1 MANHGRVAFE
11 TLGCKLNF
19 SESSALARGLSEAG
33 YAKVAMDDRPDVVV
47 VNTCSV
53 TDHAD
58 AKCRNIVRRAKTAN
72 PDSFVAVIGCYA
84 QLKPKEISEIEG
96 VDLVLGAQEKFNLAA
111 HLEAQRERKALGDET
126 AAIQRGEIRNVYAF
140 HPAVSSGDRTRSF
153 LKVQDGCD
161 YFCAFCTIPL
171 ARGRSRSAN
180 IETTLVEAR
189 KAADAG
195 AREIVL
201 TGVNIGDFGKAQNQS
216 FLELCQALE
225 TDPALKAVSRYRI
238 SSIEPNLLSESLID
252 FVAASDKFQ
261 PHFHIPLQSGSDVI
275 LASMRRRYRT
285 EEYKDRV
292 RYIADRMP
300 EAGIGIDVIVG
311 FPGETEKEFD
321 ATRDFLLDLPAS
333 YLHVFTYSER
343 AKTTALR
350 MSDVVPI
357 PVRKARNKV
366 LQQVS
371 MKKQWAHAARFE
383 GQIRPVLLE
392 SDVDAAGRRSGYTPE
407 YVRVALSEG
416 ASIEAGQVVD
426 VKLGRMSEGRVQG
439 DKVSA

>member
-1 MANHGRVAFE
+1 
-11 TLGCKLNF
+11 
-19 SESSALARGLSEAG
+19 
-33 YAKVAMDDRPDVVV
+33 
-47 VNTCSV
+47 
-53 TDHAD
+53 
-58 AKCRNIVRRAKTAN
+58 
-72 PDSFVAVIGCYA
+72 
-84 QLKPKEISEIEG
+84 
-96 VDLVLGAQEKFNLAA
+96 
-111 HLEAQRERKALGDET
+111 
-126 AAIQRGEIRNVYAF
+126 
-140 HPAVSSGDRTRSF
+140 
-153 LKVQDGCD
+153 
-161 YFCAFCTIPL
+161 
-171 ARGRSRSAN
+171 
-180 IETTLVEAR
+180 
-189 KAADAG
+189 
-195 AREIVL
+195 
-201 TGVNIGDFGKAQNQS
+201 
-216 FLELCQALE
+216 
-225 TDPALKAVSRYRI
+225 
-238 SSIEPNLLSESLID
+238 
-252 FVAASDKFQ
+252 
-261 PHFHIPLQSGSDVI
+261 
-275 LASMRRRYRT
+275 MRRRYRT

-311 FPGETEKEFD
+311 FPGETDKEFD